1 MGITNRH
8 TQTPCTSYTNLFP
21 KLFFSCFKNRIHY
34 IWYMDD
40 LDSNSFDC
48 IAFIDEKNNNL
59 TIKFIGIPNKQAA
72 ELFTD
77 YVMMTLGVD
86 YHPLNETTRSKMIH

>member
-1 MGITNRH
+1 
-8 TQTPCTSYTNLFP
+8 
-21 KLFFSCFKNRIHY
+21 
-34 IWYMDD
+34 MDD
-40 LDSNSFDC
+40 LDSNNFDC

-72 ELFTD
+72 ERLTD